1 MRTLGIESSAHV
13 SSVAL
18 FEGET
23 LVAEDIFSSR
33 LVLCDE
39 LTRRI
44 VRLVGGEMALDRIA
58 VSCGPGSFTGLRIGL
73 ATAKAL
79 GHALEVPVA
88 CVPTQHVL
96 AAGCGPEQSGDV
108 VHPIGVVQRARIGHV
123 YAGVYRV
130 RAGAV
135 ECVSDVELMES
146 GDLYEK
152 LRQAELVVGDGL
164 AEAMAADERL
174 GELRQVRP
182 PYDMPRASITVM
194 LAEWPE
200 AFCLEQV
207 AALKPEYLLASQAE
221 RIHGIEIE

>member
-1 MRTLGIESSAHV
+1 MRTLGIETSAHI

-18 FEGET
+18 FEGGT

-44 VRLVGGEMALDRIA
+44 VRIVGSEMALDRIA

-79 GHALEVPVA
+79 GHALQVPVA

-96 AAGCGPEQSGDV
+96 AAGCGPQQTNV
-108 VHPIGVVQRARIGHV
+108 GVVQRARIGHV

-130 RAGAV
+130 HGGAV
-135 ECVSDVELMES
+135 ESLSDVELMET

-152 LRQAELVVGDGL
+152 LSQAELVVGDGL

-174 GELRQVRP
+174 ADSRQAGP
-182 PYDMPRASITVM
+182 PYEIPRASITVM

-200 AFCLEQV
+200 GFSIEQV
-207 AALKPEYLLASQAE
+207 AALKPEYLLPSQAE

>member
-1 MRTLGIESSAHV
+1 MRTLGIETSAHI

-18 FEGET
+18 FEGGK
-23 LVAEDIFSSR
+23 LIAEDIFSSR

-44 VRLVGGEMALDRIA
+44 VRMVGGEMALDRIA

-79 GHALEVPVA
+79 GHALQVPVA

-96 AAGCGPEQSGDV
+96 AAGCGPEQTSV
-108 VHPIGVVQRARIGHV
+108 GVVQRARIGHV

-135 ECVSDVELMES
+135 ECLSDVELMEA

-152 LRQAELVVGDGL
+152 LSQAELVVGDGL

-174 GELRQVRP
+174 AELRQAGP
-182 PYDMPRASITVM
+182 PYEIPRASITVM

-200 AFCLEQV
+200 GFSIERV
-207 AALKPEYLLASQAE
+207 AALKPEYLLPSQAE
-221 RIHGIEIE
+221 RIHGIEIQ